1 MSREIN
7 KILKRAL
14 KEGFDLKGLPDYS
27 PRKFIN
33 SLYQHLVENHFI
45 VYEEN
50 NIMYV
55 GYNIIDDV
63 AKITVFDTTMRIT
76 PLQEEGFFDILI
88 ELFKYISI
96 AAKITLLDKK
106 SEEEII
112 ELSEKTGVTEVYL
125 TSFLNSYL
133 VWNTGIAFGLFSL
146 SDELTYNLFTALIVL
161 INLII
166 IYLAVVTKDFRKY
179 FFLLILGGSFGNLF
193 DRLFYGSVP
202 DFIDFH
208 IGNFHWF
215 IFNIADIFIT
225 VGVICLILAEVLYK
239 KDTNE

>member
-1 MSREIN
+1 MYKFLLNLIFVLALFCIDRFS
-7 KILKRAL
+7 KI
-14 KEGFDLKGLPDYS
+14 Y
-27 PRKFIN
+27 
-33 SLYQHLVENHFI
+33 
-45 VYEEN
+45 
-50 NIMYV
+50 
-55 GYNIIDDV
+55 
-63 AKITVFDTTMRIT
+63 
-76 PLQEEGFFDILI
+76 
-88 ELFKYISI
+88 
-96 AAKITLLDKK
+96 
-106 SEEEII
+106 II
-112 ELSEKTGVTEVYL
+112 ELSEKTNVTEIYL

-146 SDELTYNLFTALIVL
+146 SSELIYNLFTALIVV

-166 IYLAVVTKDFRKY
+166 IYLSIVTKDFRRY

-225 VGVICLILAEVLYK
+225 TGVICLILAELLYK
-239 KDTNE
+239 KETNE

>member
-1 MSREIN
+1 MDVKDVHVLIKIKVN
-7 KILKRAL
+7 KFLLNLIFVLAL
-14 KEGFDLKGLPDYS
+14 FC
-27 PRKFIN
+27 
-33 SLYQHLVENHFI
+33 
-45 VYEEN
+45 
-50 NIMYV
+50 
-55 GYNIIDDV
+55 IDRFS
-63 AKITVFDTTMRIT
+63 KI
-76 PLQEEGFFDILI
+76 
-88 ELFKYISI
+88 Y
-96 AAKITLLDKK
+96 
-106 SEEEII
+106 II
-112 ELSEKTGVTEVYL
+112 ELSEKTNVTEIYL

-146 SDELTYNLFTALIVL
+146 SSELIYNLFTALIVV

-166 IYLAVVTKDFRKY
+166 IYLSIVTKDFRRY

-225 VGVICLILAEVLYK
+225 VGVICLILAELLYK
-239 KDTNE
+239 KESNE

>member
-1 MSREIN
+1 MN
-7 KILKRAL
+7 KFLLNLIFVLTL
-14 KEGFDLKGLPDYS
+14 F
-27 PRKFIN
+27 FIDRF
-33 SLYQHLVENHFI
+33 S
-45 VYEEN
+45 
-50 NIMYV
+50 
-55 GYNIIDDV
+55 
-63 AKITVFDTTMRIT
+63 KI
-76 PLQEEGFFDILI
+76 
-88 ELFKYISI
+88 Y
-96 AAKITLLDKK
+96 
-106 SEEEII
+106 II
-112 ELSEKTGVTEVYL
+112 ELSEKTNVTEIYL

-146 SDELTYNLFTALIVL
+146 SSELTYNLFTALIAA

-166 IYLAVVTKDFRKY
+166 IYLAVVTKDFRRY

-225 VGVICLILAEVLYK
+225 TGVICLILAELLYK
-239 KDTNE
+239 KETNE

>member
-1 MSREIN
+1 MKDFHVLI
-7 KILKRAL
+7 KIKV
-14 KEGFDLKGLPDYS
+14 Y
-27 PRKFIN
+27 KFLLN
-33 SLYQHLVENHFI
+33 SIFVLILFCVDRFS
-45 VYEEN
+45 
-50 NIMYV
+50 
-55 GYNIIDDV
+55 
-63 AKITVFDTTMRIT
+63 KI
-76 PLQEEGFFDILI
+76 
-88 ELFKYISI
+88 Y
-96 AAKITLLDKK
+96 
-106 SEEEII
+106 II
-112 ELSEKTGVTEVYL
+112 ELAEKTNISEIHL

-146 SDELTYNLFTALIVL
+146 SNELTYNLFTTLIAV

-166 IYLAVVTKDFRKY
+166 IYLAVVTKDFRRY

-225 VGVICLILAEVLYK
+225 VGVICLILAELLYK
-239 KDTNE
+239 KEVNE